1 MNDSVT
7 HPFPHTTHP
16 PSHPS
21 PPRPLIFCCSCD
33 VRLPVE
39 PLEVRL
45 TFCGNAE
52 SEMALVL
59 LLDVRGQLGVR
70 REVVLRDWGQEVRKG
85 RCGAVR

>member
-1 MNDSVT
+1 M
-7 HPFPHTTHP
+7 
-16 PSHPS
+16 
-21 PPRPLIFCCSCD
+21 
-33 VRLPVE
+33 
-39 PLEVRL
+39 RL